1 MFLLELGSFTTM
13 NPSPPA
19 TATPKRP
26 GPNTGLA
33 LVGAAGAVIFSLLVL
48 AGDRVYDAV
57 TEAEGIAGLDRPM
70 LDWMIAHRTPELN
83 ATITVFTNL
92 GRTVPMVAMALLLCG
107 VLYWHHRTVTIW
119 VLMVIAAAGSVTFTV
134 VGKAAVGR
142 ARPPLADAV
151 PPYET
156 SFSFPS
162 GHTLNSTVIAGMLA
176 YLTFW
181 LAKRAWVRVLA
192 IVAAVAWAVSM
203 GLSRIYLG
211 HHWLTDVVFA
221 WLLGMAWLALLITA
235 HQLLLRFPF
244 GRPSR

>member
-1 MFLLELGSFTTM
+1 MDPADQ
-13 NPSPPA
+13 PSPP
-19 TATPKRP
+19 TPVRP
-26 GPNTGLA
+26 GPNAGLA
-33 LVGAAGAVIFSLLVL
+33 LVGAVGAVIFSLLVL

-57 TEAEGIAGLDRPM
+57 TEAEGIAGLDRPV

-83 ATITVFTNL
+83 SAVTTFTNL
-92 GRTVPMVAMALLLCG
+92 GLTVPMVVMALLLSG
-107 VLYWHHRTVTIW
+107 LLYWHYREISIW
-119 VLMVIAAAGSVTFTV
+119 VLMVVAATGSVIFTW

-142 ARPPLADAV
+142 QRPPVVDAV
-151 PPYET
+151 APYET

-181 LAKRAWVRVLA
+181 LAKRVWVRVLA
-192 IVAAVAWAVSM
+192 IIAAVAWAVSM

>member
-1 MFLLELGSFTTM
+1 MDPTEQSSPTP
-13 NPSPPA
+13 PS
-19 TATPKRP
+19 RP
-26 GPNTGLA
+26 GPNAGLA
-33 LVGAAGAVIFSLLVL
+33 LVGAVGTVVFSLLVL

-57 TEAEGIAGLDRPM
+57 TQAEGIAGLDRPV

-83 ATITVFTNL
+83 SAITTFTNL
-92 GRTVPMVAMALLLCG
+92 GLTVPMVAIAVLLSGL
-107 VLYWHHRTVTIW
+107 LYWHYREIAIW
-119 VLMVIAAAGSVTFTV
+119 VLMVVAATGSVIFTW

-142 ARPPLADAV
+142 QRPPVVDAV
-151 PPYET
+151 APYET

-181 LAKRAWVRVLA
+181 LAKRAWVRVLT
-192 IVAAVAWAVSM
+192 IIAAVVWAVSM

>member
-1 MFLLELGSFTTM
+1 MD
-13 NPSPPA
+13 PA
-19 TATPKRP
+19 DQPASETPRRL
-26 GPNTGLA
+26 GPNTGVA
-33 LVGAAGAVIFSLLVL
+33 IVGTVGAVIFSLLVL

-57 TEAEGIAGLDRPM
+57 TESDGIAGLDRPV
-70 LDWMIAHRTPELN
+70 LDWMIAHRSPELN
-83 ATITVFTNL
+83 AAITAFTNL
-92 GRTVPMVAMALLLCG
+92 GRTLPMTVMALLLCG
-107 VLYWHHRTVTIW
+107 LLYWRYREISVW
-119 VLMVIAAAGSVTFTV
+119 VLTAIAAAGSVTFTL

-142 ARPPLADAV
+142 ARPPITDAV

-181 LAKRAWVRVLA
+181 LARRLWVRVLA
-192 IVAAVAWAVSM
+192 IIAAVVWAVAM

-244 GRPSR
+244 ARPSR

>member
-1 MFLLELGSFTTM
+1 M
-13 NPSPPA
+13 NPAEQPSPP
-19 TATPKRP
+19 TPARP
-26 GPNTGLA
+26 GPNAGLA
-33 LVGAAGAVIFSLLVL
+33 LVGAVGAVIFSLLVL

-57 TEAEGIAGLDRPM
+57 TESEGIAGLDRPV

-83 ATITVFTNL
+83 SAVTTFTNL
-92 GRTVPMVAMALLLCG
+92 GLTVPMVVMAVLLSGL
-107 VLYWHHRTVTIW
+107 LYWHYREISIW
-119 VLMVIAAAGSVTFTV
+119 VLMVIAATGSVIFTW

-142 ARPPLADAV
+142 QRPPIVDAV
-151 PPYET
+151 APYET

-181 LAKRAWVRVLA
+181 LAKRVWVRVLA
-192 IVAAVAWAVSM
+192 IIAAVVWAVSM

>member
-1 MFLLELGSFTTM
+1 MDAAAR
-13 NPSPPA
+13 PSPA
-19 TATPKRP
+19 RPKRP
-26 GPNTGLA
+26 GPNTSLA
-33 LVGAAGAVIFSLLVL
+33 LIGAVGMVNFSLLVM

-57 TEAEGIAGLDRPM
+57 TEAEGIAGLDRPV
-70 LDWMIAHRTPELN
+70 LNWMIAHRTPELN
-83 ATITVFTNL
+83 AAITAFTNL
-92 GRTVPMVAMALLLCG
+92 GRTAPMVLMALLLCG
-107 VLYWHHRTVTIW
+107 LLYWRYREISIW
-119 VLMVIAAAGSVTFTV
+119 VLMIIAAVGSVTFTL

-142 ARPPLADAV
+142 ARPPVTDAV

-181 LAKRAWVRVLA
+181 LAKRLWVRVLA
-192 IVAAVAWAVSM
+192 IIAAVAWAVAM

-244 GRPSR
+244 ARPSR

>member
-1 MFLLELGSFTTM
+1 MDAADR
-13 NPSPPA
+13 PSLAHPG
-19 TATPKRP
+19 RP
-26 GPNTGLA
+26 GPNTRLA
-33 LVGAAGAVIFSLLVL
+33 LIGAVGMVIFSLLVL

-57 TEAEGIAGLDRPM
+57 TEAEGIAGLDRPV
-70 LDWMIAHRTPELN
+70 LNWMIAHRTPALD
-83 ATITVFTNL
+83 AAITAFTDL
-92 GRTVPMVAMALLLCG
+92 GRTLPMVVMALLLSG
-107 VLYWHHRTVTIW
+107 LLYWRYREISIW
-119 VLMVIAAAGSVTFTV
+119 VLMSIAAVGSVTFTW

-142 ARPPLADAV
+142 ARPPITDAV

-181 LAKRAWVRVLA
+181 LAKRVWVRVLA
-192 IVAAVAWAVSM
+192 IIAAVVWAIAM

-244 GRPSR
+244 ARPSR

>member
-13 NPSPPA
+13 NPADRPT
-19 TATPKRP
+19 TARQPDST
-26 GPNTGLA
+26 TGLA
-33 LVGAAGAVIFSLLVL
+33 VVGAVGAAIFSLLVL

-57 TEAEGIAGLDRPM
+57 TEADGIAGLDRPT
-70 LDWMIAHRTPELN
+70 LDWMIAHRTPTAN
-83 ATITVFTNL
+83 TVVTFFTNL
-92 GRTVPMVAMALLLCG
+92 GQTLPMVVLALLGCG
-107 VLYWHHRTVTIW
+107 LLFWRYRTRTIW
-119 VLMVIAAAGSVTFTV
+119 VLMIIAAAGSVTFTL

-181 LAKRAWVRVLA
+181 LAKRVWVRVLA

-221 WLLGMAWLALLITA
+221 WLLGSAWLALLITA